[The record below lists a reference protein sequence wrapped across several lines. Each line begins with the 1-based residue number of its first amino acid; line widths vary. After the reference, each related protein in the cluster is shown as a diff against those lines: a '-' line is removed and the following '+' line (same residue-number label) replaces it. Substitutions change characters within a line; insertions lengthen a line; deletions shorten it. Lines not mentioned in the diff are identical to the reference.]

1 MDIVPASFRYR
12 SRSPDVSALKLRM
25 RDLAASRVRYGS
37 TQRVPCRI
45 HVLLRRE
52 GWVLNHKKV
61 DRLYKLEGLSL
72 RLKKTKKRVSRL
84 RVVQPAALSPN
95 ERWSL
100 DFMSDTL
107 GNGPRTRVLTIVD
120 HFSRVSPAIEVDTSL
135 SDWRVIEVLERAAEQ
150 YGLPRTICVD
160 NGPEFS
166 GRALD
171 QWAHQQGVKL
181 QFSRPGK
188 PTDNAMIETF
198 NAKVR
203 AECLDQLF
211 LCRLLFTPSCRLSFL
226 SRLHLCQQ
234 KLPKQMP
241 ANQARNSQH
250 ESTVARIRADGDI
263 STVRHVDQ
271 HRLW

>member
-1 MDIVPASFRYR
+1 MRWLQDSYTISQRRACRLMGIVRASFRYQ
-12 SRSPDVSALKLRM
+12 SRRGDTSALRLRM
-25 RDLAASRVRYGS
+25 RDLAASRVRYGY
-37 TQRVPCRI
+37 RRI

-61 DRLYKLEGLSL
+61 YRLYKLEGLSL

-107 GNGPRTRVLTIVD
+107 GSGPRIRVLTIVD

-135 SDWRVIEVLERAAEQ
+135 PGRRVIEVLERAAEQ

-171 QWAHQQGVKL
+171 QWAHRQGVKL

-203 AECLDQLF
+203 GECLDQHW
-211 LCRLLFTPSCRLSFL
+211 FTSLEEAKEQLEAWRQEYNEQRPHSSLNNQTPAEFTGHWLRQE
-226 SRLHLCQQ
+226 HL
-234 KLPKQMP
+234 KK
-241 ANQARNSQH
+241 AA
-250 ESTVARIRADGDI
+250 A
-263 STVRHVDQ
+263 
-271 HRLW
+271 

>member
-1 MDIVPASFRYR
+1 
-12 SRSPDVSALKLRM
+12 M
-25 RDLAASRVRYGS
+25 RDLAAARVRYGY
-37 TQRVPCRI
+37 RRI

-61 DRLYKLEGLSL
+61 YRLYKLEGLSL
-72 RLKKTKKRVSRL
+72 RLKKSKKRVSRL
-84 RVVQPAALSPN
+84 RVVQPPALSPN
-95 ERWSL
+95 ERWSM

-107 GNGPRTRVLTIVD
+107 GSGPRIRVLTIVD

-135 SDWRVIEVLERAAEQ
+135 SGRRVIEVLERAAER
-150 YGLPRTICVD
+150 YGLPKTICVD

-171 QWAHQQGVKL
+171 QWAHQHGVRL

-203 AECLDQLF
+203 AECLDQHWFASLDEAKEQVESWRQEYNEQRPHSSLDNRTPVEF
-211 LCRLLFTPSCRLSFL
+211 EAVWIQQQRL
-226 SRLHLCQQ
+226 
-234 KLPKQMP
+234 KK
-241 ANQARNSQH
+241 AA
-250 ESTVARIRADGDI
+250 A
-263 STVRHVDQ
+263 
-271 HRLW
+271 

>member
-1 MDIVPASFRYR
+1 MHIVPASFRYQG
-12 SRSPDVSALKLRM
+12 RSPDNAALKLRM
-25 RDLAASRVRYGS
+25 RDLAASRVRYGY
-37 TQRVPCRI
+37 RRI

-61 DRLYKLEGLSL
+61 YRLYKLEGLSL
-72 RLKKTKKRVSRL
+72 RLKKTKKRVSRV
-84 RVVQPAALSPN
+84 RVVQPTALSPN

-107 GNGPRTRVLTIVD
+107 GSGPRIRVLTIVD

-135 SDWRVIEVLERAAEQ
+135 SGRRVIEVLERAAER
-150 YGLPRTICVD
+150 YGLPPTICVD

-171 QWAHQQGVKL
+171 QWAHQHKVKL

-203 AECLDQLF
+203 AECLDQHWFRSLQEAQEQ
-211 LCRLLFTPSCRLSFL
+211 LESWRQEYNEQRPHSSLNNLTPSEFEAFWRQEQ
-226 SRLHLCQQ
+226 HL
-234 KLPKQMP
+234 KKD
-241 ANQARNSQH
+241 AA
-250 ESTVARIRADGDI
+250 
-263 STVRHVDQ
+263 
-271 HRLW
+271 